1 VRASLFSAAFDL
13 MHEVPAKCA
22 LCSAKPP
29 VFSYEFRTYRANS
42 QLKQAEGFCCAF
54 CASQLLKRLERDERA
69 EWAQEDS
76 ALKAQDFDVA
86 DLHAHRLAGFR
97 ASN

>member
-1 VRASLFSAAFDL
+1 VTASLFFAAFDL
-13 MHEVPAKCA
+13 MNEVPEKCA

-29 VFSYEFRTYRANS
+29 VFSYEFRTYSADS

-54 CASQLLKRLERDERA
+54 CASQLLKRLERDECA
-69 EWAQEDS
+69 EWAQEDA
-76 ALKAQDFDVA
+76 ALKAQDFDVS
-86 DLHAHRLAGFR
+86 DLHAYRLAGFR